1 MTATTDRSSRA
12 PWLIAIASAALFA
25 LPLAAQQ
32 GTQTITY
39 DDAIKIAL
47 EQNSTVRLAENETEV
62 DAAVVK
68 QARMSF
74 LPDLRLTTSGAQ
86 SVGRS
91 FDSGAGSV
99 IDQTTRSMNAGV
111 SSSVTVFDGFANVAE
126 LRAAEATRDAG
137 RSDLE
142 RARQTAVYTVAGNYV
157 ALQARQE
164 ELRVRRE
171 DFAARQAE
179 EAQVQLFVDAGTR
192 PVSDLYQQQASVAA
206 ARAAVV
212 EAERAWELAKV
223 DLISTLQLDPGG
235 TYEFQ
240 APPLAATP
248 GATRYDLPALVAK
261 ALEQRVDLAA
271 LEKREDAAEQ
281 GVRAAAAGR
290 WPTVTV
296 SAGYN
301 TAFSSA
307 SDLAF
312 GDQLDQRRGGSLS
325 LGISVPVFDR
335 GTTATAERRAQVQVD
350 NARISLEAQ
359 RNEVGLQVRRAY
371 LDHQAAQAQLE
382 AAEAQLKA
390 AELALQTSTERY
402 RVGAATLLEVT
413 QARATQVQAASAVV
427 SARYNLVLQ
436 RTLISYYVGDLDPT
450 NATLR

>member
-1 MTATTDRSSRA
+1 
-12 PWLIAIASAALFA
+12 
-25 LPLAAQQ
+25 
-32 GTQTITY
+32 
-39 DDAIKIAL
+39 
-47 EQNSTVRLAENETEV
+47 
-62 DAAVVK
+62 
-68 QARMSF
+68 
-74 LPDLRLTTSGAQ
+74 
-86 SVGRS
+86 
-91 FDSGAGSV
+91 V
-99 IDQTTRSMNAGV
+99 IDQTTSSMNAGV
-111 SSSVTVFDGFANVAE
+111 SSSVTLFDGFANVAD

-137 RSDLE
+137 RADLE
-142 RARQTAVYTVAGNYV
+142 RAKQTAVYTVAGNYV

-171 DFAARQAE
+171 DLAARQAE
-179 EAQVQLFVDAGTR
+179 EAQIRLFVDAGTR

-212 EAERAWELAKV
+212 EAERAWELGKV

-240 APPLAATP
+240 APPLATTTPATQ
-248 GATRYDLPALVAK
+248 YDLAALVAK

-281 GVRAAAAGR
+281 GMRAASAGR

-307 SDLAF
+307 SELTF

-335 GTTATAERRAQVQVD
+335 GATATAERRAQVQVE
-350 NARISLEAQ
+350 NARISLETQ

-382 AAEAQLKA
+382 AAEAQQKA

-436 RTLISYYVGDLDPT
+436 RTLISYYVGDLDPA
-450 NATLR
+450 NAALR

>member
-1 MTATTDRSSRA
+1 MTALTDRSSRA
-12 PWLIAIASAALFA
+12 RWLLAAASAALIA
-25 LPLAAQQ
+25 SPLSAQ
-32 GTQTITY
+32 QTITY

-62 DAAVVK
+62 DAAAVK
-68 QARMSF
+68 QARLSF
-74 LPDLRLTTSGAQ
+74 LPDLRLNTSGAQ

-99 IDQTTRSMNAGV
+99 IDQTTSSMNAGV

-126 LRAAEATRDAG
+126 LRAAEASRDAG
-137 RSDLE
+137 RADLE
-142 RARQTAVYTVAGNYV
+142 RAKQTAVYTVAGNYV

-179 EAQVQLFVDAGTR
+179 EAQIQLFVDAGTR
-192 PVSDLYQQQASVAA
+192 PVSDLYQQQASVAS

-235 TYEFQ
+235 SYEFQ
-240 APPLAATP
+240 APPLATTTA
-248 GATRYDLPALVAK
+248 AARYDLPALVAK

-281 GVRAAAAGR
+281 GVRAASAGR

-307 SDLAF
+307 SELAF

-335 GTTATAERRAQVQVD
+335 GTTAAAERRAQVQVD
-350 NARISLEAQ
+350 NARISLETQ

-382 AAEAQLKA
+382 AAEAQQKA

-436 RTLISYYVGDLDPT
+436 RTLISYYVGDLDSA
-450 NATLR
+450 NAALR